1 MIMKN
6 NYSGKIINLLI
17 NTTAWIVGPVLVGI
31 LVGKILDQKF
41 KTDPWLFLISVGVC
55 FLVSMFGLIRN
66 ALKEFRSIEEEYE
79 EKEKK

>member
-1 MIMKN
+1 MKN

-66 ALKEFRSIEEEYE
+66 ALKEFKSIEEEYG

>member
-1 MIMKN
+1 MKN

-17 NTTAWIVGPVLVGI
+17 NTTAWIVGPVLLGV

-41 KTDPWLFLISVGVC
+41 KTDPWLFLVSIGVC
-55 FLVSMFGLIRN
+55 FLISMFGLIRN

-79 EKEKK
+79 KDGKK